1 MEELMSSWPNEA
13 LIPIFPF
20 DNGVMNSDIVV
31 DVARMTVEGSDAVS
45 LALSTQF
52 SVTHGT
58 FGSLPCI

>member
-1 MEELMSSWPNEA
+1 MSSWPNEA

-20 DNGVMNSDIVV
+20 NDGVINSDVVV
-31 DVARMTVEGSDAVS
+31 DVARMTVEGSDTVS
-45 LALSTQF
+45 VALFTQF